1 MLNSLYI
8 FILRLNS
15 KQVSEGQFWLAFG
28 EIVATIAIIAIIRN
42 T

>member
-8 FILRLNS
+8 FILRVNG
-15 KQVSEGQFWLAFG
+15 KQVSEGQYWLAIMEFLATVVCVA
-28 EIVATIAIIAIIRN
+28 IVCN